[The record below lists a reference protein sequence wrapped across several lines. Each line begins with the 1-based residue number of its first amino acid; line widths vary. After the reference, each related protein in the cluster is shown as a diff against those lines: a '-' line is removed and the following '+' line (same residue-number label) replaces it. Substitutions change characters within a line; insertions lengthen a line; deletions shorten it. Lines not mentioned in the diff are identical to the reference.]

1 MQNFFIQLFKGQN
14 ICLESCDCRN
24 EGCREK
30 WNMMRENDDDNEGN
44 NYDSDD
50 ENDE

>member
-1 MQNFFIQLFKGQN
+1 M
-14 ICLESCDCRN
+14 ESCDCRN